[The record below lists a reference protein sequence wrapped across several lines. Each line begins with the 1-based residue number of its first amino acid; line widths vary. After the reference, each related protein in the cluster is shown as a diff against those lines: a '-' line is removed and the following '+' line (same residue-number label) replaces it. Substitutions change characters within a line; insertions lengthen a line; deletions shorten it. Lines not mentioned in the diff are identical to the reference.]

1 MKKRRI
7 LSAALA
13 LLLAAAL
20 PVSALAA
27 EYDLSQGSVTIEAD
41 AAGQRVSQ
49 NGHTTED
56 DAPVI
61 TQSDPTT
68 ATENHITV
76 STEDG
81 ATASFTIRDLNIVN
95 VYDDVDDVRD
105 SKPAIDIGDS
115 SAVIQV
121 EGTNSIQ
128 QDYDDYYAYYDYYGD
143 NALLDVA
150 DGDLTLTSET
160 GGSLT
165 LQNVASDGAVIGSGY
180 EEDFTG
186 SIHVTGDLQ
195 LTAGSTMGDGYG
207 AGIGAGYEG
216 EMRGTITIDGEAVV
230 HAAAQDNGAGI
241 GSGEYGAMSGTITI
255 GGNAQVTAWSEDRGA
270 GIGSGEEG
278 AMSGTITIGG
288 NAQVT
293 ATSDND
299 GAGIGSGQDGDMRG
313 TITIGG
319 NAQVTAWSEDRGA
332 GIGSGEDGAMRGTIR
347 IGGNA
352 QVTAG
357 SADDSAGIG
366 AGEKGSVSESG
377 QIILCDDAKVT
388 AIGEDEGAGIGAG
401 EDHKM
406 AGLIL
411 IRDRAQ
417 VTAIAGSSAA
427 AIGSDDEEEMTGSIV
442 ILGDA
447 VITTGVGVE
456 DRVWFNEEKQQIQY
470 VLKDDAT
477 GYIGDSSDSNHGS
490 SYGQYVIGPGVT
502 INGVPGADTEKL
514 QKYVNMQIVEG
525 ETKNLTILDVEV
537 ENGLFTAKA
546 SGAGAVLGIY
556 YGGSKTVPTEPG
568 SYTVTCLLNFGDGN
582 TLTVELG
589 TYVVA
594 EAETEAPLY
603 RVLDEAG
610 RDTAYT
616 AEQSDGV
623 LTITV
628 DRAYAVLT
636 ARCDA
641 METLRQQGVETIVF
655 VTKEATSTF
664 ALADLLEKGTGAAQ
678 FHLTHVGPTVTFT
691 LGDAMTDISA
701 ILA

>member
-76 STEDG
+76 STKDG
-81 ATASFTIRDLNIVN
+81 ATASFTIRDLNIN
-95 VYDDVDDVRD
+95 NYYDDEDDVQD
-105 SKPAIDIGDS
+105 SKPAIDVGHS

-121 EGTNSIQ
+121 EGTNSIR
-128 QDYDDYYAYYDYYGD
+128 QDYDDYYDYGE
-143 NALLDVA
+143 NALLHVA

-160 GGSLT
+160 GGRLT
-165 LQNVASDGAVIGSGY
+165 LQNEDSNGAVIGSHFD
-180 EEDFTG
+180 EDFTG
-186 SIHVTGDLQ
+186 SIHAPGDLQ
-195 LTAGSTMGDGYG
+195 LTAGSEVGTADG
-207 AGIGAGYEG
+207 AGIGAGYKG

-230 HAAAQDNGAGI
+230 HAAAQDDGAGI
-241 GSGEYGAMSGTITI
+241 GSGDDGAMSGTITI
-255 GGNAQVTAWSEDRGA
+255 GGNAQVTAWSDDRGA
-270 GIGSGEEG
+270 GIGSGEDG

-293 ATSDND
+293 AGSD
-299 GAGIGSGQDGDMRG
+299 
-313 TITIGG
+313 
-319 NAQVTAWSEDRGA
+319 
-332 GIGSGEDGAMRGTIR
+332 
-347 IGGNA
+347 
-352 QVTAG
+352 
-357 SADDSAGIG
+357 DDSAGIG
-366 AGEKGSVSESG
+366 AGEEGRVSKSG
-377 QIILCDDAKVT
+377 QIIICDDAIVT

-401 EDHKM
+401 IDQEM

-417 VTAIAGSSAA
+417 VTAIAGNCAA
-427 AIGSDDEEEMTGSIV
+427 AIGSDNKNEMTGSIV

-447 VITTGVGVE
+447 VITTGVEYG
-456 DRVWFNEEKQQIQY
+456 VWFEETQGIQY
-470 VLKDDAT
+470 ELDKDAI
-477 GYIGDSSDSNHGS
+477 GYIGDSQNSNHDS
-490 SYGQYVIGPGVT
+490 ANGQYVIGPGVT
-502 INGVPGADTEKL
+502 INGVPGAETEEL
-514 QKYVNMQIVEG
+514 LDYVNVQVENG
-525 ETKNLTILDVEV
+525 ETKNLTTLDVEV

-568 SYTVTCLLNFGDGN
+568 SYTVTCLLDFGGGN

-616 AEQSDGV
+616 AEQSEGV

>member
-27 EYDLSQGSVTIEAD
+27 EYDLSKGSVTIAAD
-41 AAGQRVSQ
+41 AAGQRVTQ
-49 NGHTTED
+49 NDQTTED

-61 TQSDPTT
+61 MQSENTT
-68 ATENHITV
+68 TNHITV
-76 STEDG
+76 LTQDG
-81 ATASFTIRDLNIVN
+81 ATASFTIRDLNISN
-95 VYDDVDDVRD
+95 DYDNNDDVLN
-105 SKPAIDIGDS
+105 SEPAIDVGHS

-128 QDYDDYYAYYDYYGD
+128 QDYDDYYANYDYGE
-143 NALLDVA
+143 NALLHVA

-160 GGSLT
+160 GGRLT
-165 LQNVASDGAVIGSGY
+165 LQNEDSNGAVIGSGY

-195 LTAGSTMGDGYG
+195 LTAGSEVGTADG
-207 AGIGAGYEG
+207 AGIGSG
-216 EMRGTITIDGEAVV
+216 EYGAMSGTITIDGEAVV

-241 GSGEYGAMSGTITI
+241 GSGEDGAMSGTITI
-255 GGNAQVTAWSEDRGA
+255 GGNAQVTAWSD
-270 GIGSGEEG
+270 
-278 AMSGTITIGG
+278 
-288 NAQVT
+288 
-293 ATSDND
+293 
-299 GAGIGSGQDGDMRG
+299 
-313 TITIGG
+313 
-319 NAQVTAWSEDRGA
+319 DRGA
-332 GIGSGEDGAMRGTIR
+332 GIGSGEDGAMSGTIR

-357 SADDSAGIG
+357 SDDDSAGIG
-366 AGEKGSVSESG
+366 AGEEGRVSESG
-377 QIILCDDAKVT
+377 QIIICDDAKVT

-401 EDHKM
+401 IDQEM

-411 IRDRAQ
+411 IRDRAR
-417 VTAIAGSSAA
+417 VKAIAGDCAA
-427 AIGSDDEEEMTGSIV
+427 AIGSDDKNKMTGSIV

-447 VITTGVGVE
+447 VITTGVENG
-456 DRVWFNEEKQQIQY
+456 VWFDEDAQEIQY
-470 VLKDDAT
+470 VLEDGAT
-477 GYIGDSSDSNHGS
+477 GYIGDSQSSNHDS
-490 SYGQYVIGPGVT
+490 SNGQYVIGPNVT
-502 INGVPGADTEKL
+502 INGVKGAETKDL
-514 QKYVNMQIVEG
+514 LNYVNVQVNAD
-525 ETKNLTILDVEV
+525 ETKNLTTLDVEV

-556 YGGSKTVPTEPG
+556 YDDSETVPTEPG
-568 SYTVTCLLNFGDGN
+568 SYTVTCVLDFDQGHK
-582 TLTVELG
+582 LTVEIG

-594 EAETEAPLY
+594 ETEAEAEAPLY

-628 DRAYAVLT
+628 DRAYAELT
-636 ARCDA
+636 GRCDA

>member
-27 EYDLSQGSVTIEAD
+27 EYDLFQGSVTILAD
-41 AAGQRVSQ
+41 AAGQRVTQ
-49 NGHTTED
+49 NGETTED

-61 TQSDPTT
+61 MQSENTT
-68 ATENHITV
+68 TNHITV
-76 STEDG
+76 LTQDG
-81 ATASFTIRDLNIVN
+81 ATASFTIRDLNISN
-95 VYDDVDDVRD
+95 DYDNNDDVQN
-105 SKPAIDIGDS
+105 SEPAIDIGDS

-121 EGTNSIQ
+121 EGTNTIH
-128 QDYDDYYAYYDYYGD
+128 QDYNFDYGD

-165 LQNVASDGAVIGSGY
+165 LQNVDSDGAVIGSGY

-186 SIHVTGDLQ
+186 SIHVTGNLQ
-195 LTAGSTMGDGYG
+195 LTAGGWSGAGDG
-207 AGIGAGYEG
+207 AGIGSGEEG
-216 EMRGTITIDGEAVV
+216 TMSGTITIDGEAVV
-230 HAAAQDNGAGI
+230 NAAAQDNGAGI
-241 GSGEYGAMSGTITI
+241 GSGE
-255 GGNAQVTAWSEDRGA
+255 N
-270 GIGSGEEG
+270 G

-293 ATSDND
+293 ATSDDD
-299 GAGIGSGQDGDMRG
+299 GAGIGSGEDGDMRG

-319 NAQVTAWSEDRGA
+319 NAQVTAWSDDRGA
-332 GIGSGEDGAMRGTIR
+332 GIGSGENGAMSGTIR

-357 SADDSAGIG
+357 SDDDSAGIG
-366 AGEKGSVSESG
+366 AGEGGSVSESG
-377 QIILCDDAKVT
+377 QIILCDDAIVT

-411 IRDRAQ
+411 IRDRAR

-427 AIGSDDEEEMTGSIV
+427 AIGSDDQNEMTGSIV

-447 VITTGVGVE
+447 VITTGVEYG
-456 DRVWFNEEKQQIQY
+456 VWFDEDAQQIRY
-470 VLKDDAT
+470 VLEDGAT
-477 GYIGDSSDSNHGS
+477 GYIGDSQSSNHDS
-490 SYGQYVIGPGVT
+490 ANGQYVIGPNVT
-502 INGVPGADTEKL
+502 INGVKGAETEDL
-514 QKYVNMQIVEG
+514 LNYVNVQVDAG
-525 ETKNLTILDVEV
+525 ETKNLTTLDVEV

-546 SGAGAVLGIY
+546 SGAGTVLGIY
-556 YGGSKTVPTEPG
+556 YDGSKTVPTEPG
-568 SYTVTCLLNFGDGN
+568 SYTVTCLLDFGGGN

-628 DRAYAVLT
+628 DRAYAELT
-636 ARCDA
+636 GRCDA

>member
-1 MKKRRI
+1 MR
-7 LSAALA
+7 LGDD
-13 LLLAAAL
+13 
-20 PVSALAA
+20 
-27 EYDLSQGSVTIEAD
+27 EDYYDD
-41 AAGQRVSQ
+41 
-49 NGHTTED
+49 ED
-56 DAPVI
+56 DVQA
-61 TQSDPTT
+61 
-68 ATENHITV
+68 
-76 STEDG
+76 ST
-81 ATASFTIRDLNIVN
+81 
-95 VYDDVDDVRD
+95 
-105 SKPAIDIGDS
+105 PAIDIGDS

-121 EGTNSIQ
+121 EGTNSIR
-128 QDYDDYYAYYDYYGD
+128 QDYYDNYDYGE
-143 NALLDVA
+143 NALLHVA

-165 LQNVASDGAVIGSGY
+165 LQNGDSNGAVIGSGY
-180 EEDFTG
+180 KEDFTG
-186 SIHVTGDLQ
+186 SIHVTGNLQ
-195 LTAGSTMGDGYG
+195 LTAGSEVGTADG
-207 AGIGAGYEG
+207 AGIGSG
-216 EMRGTITIDGEAVV
+216 EYGAMSGTITIDGEAVV

-241 GSGEYGAMSGTITI
+241 GSGEYGAMSGTI
-255 GGNAQVTAWSEDRGA
+255 A
-270 GIGSGEEG
+270 
-278 AMSGTITIGG
+278 IGG

-293 ATSDND
+293 ATNDND
-299 GAGIGSGQDGDMRG
+299 GAGIGSGEDGAMSG

-332 GIGSGEDGAMRGTIR
+332 GIGSGENGAMSGTIR

-357 SADDSAGIG
+357 SDDNSAGIG
-366 AGEKGSVSESG
+366 AGEEGSVSQSG

-388 AIGEDEGAGIGAG
+388 AIGEGQGAGIGAG
-401 EDHKM
+401 EDHEM

-417 VTAIAGSSAA
+417 VTAIAGDCAA
-427 AIGSDDEEEMTGSIV
+427 AIGSDDQNEMTGSIV

-447 VITTGVGVE
+447 VITTGVESG
-456 DRVWFNEEKQQIQY
+456 VWFDEETQQIQY
-470 VLKDDAT
+470 DLEYGAI
-477 GYIGDSSDSNHGS
+477 GYIGDSQNSNHDS
-490 SYGQYVIGPGVT
+490 ANGQYVIGPGVT
-502 INGVPGADTEKL
+502 INGVPGAETEEL
-514 QKYVNMQIVEG
+514 LDYVNVQVENG
-525 ETKNLTILDVEV
+525 ETKNLTTLDVEV

-568 SYTVTCLLNFGDGN
+568 SYTVTCLLDFGGGN

-628 DRAYAVLT
+628 DRAYAELT
-636 ARCDA
+636 GRCDA

>member
-27 EYDLSQGSVTIEAD
+27 EYDLSRGSVTIAAD
-41 AAGQRVSQ
+41 AVGQRVTQ
-49 NGHTTED
+49 NGQTTED

-61 TQSDPTT
+61 MQSENTT
-68 ATENHITV
+68 TENNITV
-76 STEDG
+76 STQDG
-81 ATASFTIRDLNIVN
+81 ATASFTIRDLNISN
-95 VYDDVDDVRD
+95 DYDNNDDVQN
-105 SKPAIDIGDS
+105 SKPAIAIGDS

-128 QDYDDYYAYYDYYGD
+128 QDYDDYYAYYDYGE
-143 NALLDVA
+143 NALLHVA

-165 LQNVASDGAVIGSGY
+165 LQNEDSNGAVIGSRSG
-180 EEDFTG
+180 EDFTG

-195 LTAGSTMGDGYG
+195 LTAGSEVGVADG
-207 AGIGAGYEG
+207 AGIGAGDEG
-216 EMRGTITIDGEAVV
+216 DMRGTITIDGEAVV

-255 GGNAQVTAWSEDRGA
+255 GGNAQVTATNDDDGA
-270 GIGSGEEG
+270 GIGSGE
-278 AMSGTITIGG
+278 
-288 NAQVT
+288 
-293 ATSDND
+293 D
-299 GAGIGSGQDGDMRG
+299 GAMRG

-319 NAQVTAWSEDRGA
+319 NAQVTAWSDDRGA
-332 GIGSGEDGAMRGTIR
+332 GIGSGENGDMRGTIR

-357 SADDSAGIG
+357 SDDNSAGIG
-366 AGEKGSVSESG
+366 AGEEGSVSQSG

-388 AIGEDEGAGIGAG
+388 AIGEGQGAGIGAG
-401 EDHKM
+401 EDHEM

-417 VTAIAGSSAA
+417 VTAIAGDCAA
-427 AIGSDDEEEMTGSIV
+427 AIGSDDKNEMTGSIV

-447 VITTGVGVE
+447 VITTGVESGVRF
-456 DRVWFNEEKQQIQY
+456 DEETKQIRY
-470 VLKDDAT
+470 VLEDGAT
-477 GYIGDSSDSNHGS
+477 GYIGDSQSSNYDSSN
-490 SYGQYVIGPGVT
+490 GQYVIGPNVT
-502 INGVPGADTEKL
+502 INGVKGAETEEL
-514 QKYVNMQIVEG
+514 LDYVNVQVENG
-525 ETKNLTILDVEV
+525 ETKNLTTLDVEV

-556 YGGSKTVPTEPG
+556 YDGSKTVPTEPG
-568 SYTVTCLLNFGDGN
+568 SYTVTCLLDFGGGN

-610 RDTAYT
+610 QDTAYT
-616 AEQSDGV
+616 AERSDGV

-628 DRAYAVLT
+628 DRAYAELT
-636 ARCDA
+636 GRCDA

>member
-27 EYDLSQGSVTIEAD
+27 EYDLSQGSVTIAAD
-41 AAGQRVSQ
+41 AAGQRVTQ
-49 NGHTTED
+49 NGQTTKD

-61 TQSDPTT
+61 MQSENTTT
-68 ATENHITV
+68 ANHITV
-76 STEDG
+76 STQDG
-81 ATASFTIRDLNIVN
+81 ATASFTIRDLNIN
-95 VYDDVDDVRD
+95 NDYDNNDDVQA
-105 SKPAIDIGDS
+105 STPAIDIGDS

-128 QDYDDYYAYYDYYGD
+128 QDYYDYYESGK
-143 NALLDVA
+143 NALLHVA

-160 GGSLT
+160 GGRLT
-165 LQNVASDGAVIGSGY
+165 LENVDSDGAVIGSGY

-186 SIHVTGDLQ
+186 SIHVTGNLQ
-195 LTAGSTMGDGYG
+195 LTAGGWSGAGDG
-207 AGIGAGYEG
+207 AGIGSGEEG
-216 EMRGTITIDGEAVV
+216 TMSGTITIDGEAVV
-230 HAAAQDNGAGI
+230 NAAAQDNGAGI
-241 GSGEYGAMSGTITI
+241 GSGE
-255 GGNAQVTAWSEDRGA
+255 N
-270 GIGSGEEG
+270 G

-293 ATSDND
+293 ATNDND
-299 GAGIGSGQDGDMRG
+299 GAGIGSGEDGAMRG

-332 GIGSGEDGAMRGTIR
+332 GIGSGENGDMSGTIR

-357 SADDSAGIG
+357 SDDDSAGIG
-366 AGEKGSVSESG
+366 AGEEGSVSQSG
-377 QIILCDDAKVT
+377 QIIICDDAIVT
-388 AIGEDEGAGIGAG
+388 AIGEDAGAGIGAG
-401 EDHKM
+401 VAHEM

-411 IRDRAQ
+411 IRDRAK
-417 VTAIAGSSAA
+417 VTAIAGDCAA
-427 AIGSDDEEEMTGSIV
+427 AIGSDDKEDMTGSIV

-447 VITTGVGVE
+447 VITTGVEAGVRF
-456 DRVWFNEEKQQIQY
+456 DEETQPQQIQY

-477 GYIGDSSDSNHGS
+477 GYIGDSSDQNHGS
-490 SYGQYVIGPGVT
+490 SYGQYVIGPNVT
-502 INGVPGADTEKL
+502 INGVQGAETKDL
-514 QKYVNMQIVEG
+514 LDYVNVQVDAG
-525 ETKNLTILDVEV
+525 GTKNLTTLDVEV

-568 SYTVTCLLNFGDGN
+568 SYTVTCLLDFGGGN

-664 ALADLLEKGTGAAQ
+664 ALADLLEKGTGAAR
-678 FHLTHVGPTVTFT
+678 FYLTHVGTEVTFT